1 MNIVIRKL
9 VAKEFHVNRYIVV
22 GASAGGLLSVLICAL
37 GKTGFSIGS
46 LMWLTVIIANGV
58 MLALYGVMNERK
70 ERSMLF
76 VLSLPLSIA
85 DYVRAKMLGLALC
98 FFIPWLV
105 ATAAAVILVLVK
117 DDVPDGLVPYAV
129 LLSVYMLANFLVL
142 LCWTLHVNSE
152 AWISAAIVLTNMG
165 VSIYMFVVGAQPGL
179 QDHIWGSVPVWNQ
192 TAWTIL
198 IVELGVIALAFTLP
212 FFLAARRRDF
222 I

>member
-1 MNIVIRKL
+1 MNIVTRKL
-9 VAKEFHVNRYIVV
+9 IAKEFHVNRYVV
-22 GASAGGLLSVLICAL
+22 AGATAGGLLSVLVCAL
-37 GKTGFSIGS
+37 GKTGFNIGS
-46 LMWLTVIIANGV
+46 LMWITVIIANGV
-58 MLALYGVMNERK
+58 MLALYGVMTERK
-70 ERSMLF
+70 ERSLLF

-105 ATAAAVILVLVK
+105 ATVAAVALVLIK
-117 DDVPDGLVPYAV
+117 GDVPDGLVPYTV

-152 AWISAAIVLTNMG
+152 AWISAAIVITNMG

-179 QDHIWGSVPVWNQ
+179 QDHIWSPTPVWNQ
-192 TAWTIL
+192 TAWTVL

>member
-1 MNIVIRKL
+1 MNIVTRKL
-9 VAKEFHVNRYIVV
+9 IAKELHVNRWIVA
-22 GASAGGLLSVLICAL
+22 GASVGGLVSVLVATL
-37 GKTGFSIGS
+37 GKTGFNIGS
-46 LMWLTVIIANGV
+46 LMWITTIIANGV

-70 ERSMLF
+70 ERSLLF

-85 DYVRAKMLGLALC
+85 DYVRAKMFGLALG

-105 ATAAAVILVLVK
+105 ASTAAVALVLLK
-117 DDVPDGLVPYAV
+117 SDVPDGLLPYTV
-129 LLSVYMLANFLVL
+129 LLCVYMLANFMVL

-152 AWISAAIVLTNMG
+152 AWITAAIVLTNMG
-165 VSIYMFVVGAQPGL
+165 VSIYMFVIGAQPGL
-179 QDHIWGSVPVWNQ
+179 QDHIWSAAPVWNQ

>member
-1 MNIVIRKL
+1 MNIVTRKL
-9 VAKEFHVNRYIVV
+9 IAKEFHVNRWIVG
-22 GASAGGLLSVLICAL
+22 GASAGGVLSILVAAL
-37 GKTGFSIGS
+37 GKTGFSIGA
-46 LMWLTVIIANGV
+46 LMWITTIIANGV
-58 MLALYGVMNERK
+58 ILAIYGVMNERK

-105 ATAAAVILVLVK
+105 ATAAAVVLVLAK
-117 DDVPDGLVPYAV
+117 GDVPDGLVPYTV
-129 LLSVYMLANFLVL
+129 LLSIYMLANFLVL

-165 VSIYMFVVGAQPGL
+165 VSVYMFVVGAQPGL
-179 QDHIWGSVPVWNQ
+179 QKYIYGPAPVWNQ

-198 IVELGVIALAFTLP
+198 AVELGVIALAFTLP

>member
-9 VAKEFHVNRYIVV
+9 IAKEFHVNRYIMA
-22 GASAGGLLSVLICAL
+22 GASAGGVLSVLICAL

-46 LMWLTVIIANGV
+46 LMWITVIIANGV
-58 MLALYGVMNERK
+58 MLALYGVMTERK
-70 ERSMLF
+70 ERSLLF

-98 FFIPWLV
+98 FFIPWVV
-105 ATAAAVILVLVK
+105 ATAAAIVLVLVK
-117 DDVPDGLVPYAV
+117 GDVPDGLVPYTV
-129 LLSVYMLANFLVL
+129 LLSVYMLANFMVL

-179 QDHIWGSVPVWNQ
+179 QNHIWSPTPVWNE

-212 FFLAARRRDF
+212 LFLAARRRDF

>member
-1 MNIVIRKL
+1 M
-9 VAKEFHVNRYIVV
+9 A
-22 GASAGGLLSVLICAL
+22 GAPPAVDTFPRLLSQTGCADP
-37 GKTGFSIGS
+37 
-46 LMWLTVIIANGV
+46 ANP
-58 MLALYGVMNERK
+58 ALP
-70 ERSMLF
+70 S
-76 VLSLPLSIA
+76 S
-85 DYVRAKMLGLALC
+85 
-98 FFIPWLV
+98 
-105 ATAAAVILVLVK
+105 
-117 DDVPDGLVPYAV
+117 GLVPYTV

-152 AWISAAIVLTNMG
+152 AWISAAIVITNMG

-179 QDHIWGSVPVWNQ
+179 QNHIWGAAPVWNQ

>member
-1 MNIVIRKL
+1 MNIVTRKL
-9 VAKEFHVNRYIVV
+9 VAKEFHVNRYIVA
-22 GASAGGLLSVLICAL
+22 GASAGGVLSALIASL
-37 GKTGFSIGS
+37 GKMGFNIGS
-46 LMWLTVIIANGV
+46 LMWITVIIANGV

-70 ERSMLF
+70 ERSLLF
-76 VLSLPLSIA
+76 VLSLPLSIS

-98 FFIPWLV
+98 FFVPWLLATV
-105 ATAAAVILVLVK
+105 AALVLVLVK
-117 DDVPDGLVPYAV
+117 DEVPDGLVPYTT
-129 LLSVYMLANFLVL
+129 LLSVYMLANFMVL

-152 AWISAAIVLTNMG
+152 AWITAAIVVTNMG

-179 QDHIWGSVPVWNQ
+179 QDHIWGAVPVWNE

-198 IVELGVIALAFTLP
+198 IVELGVIALAFALP

>member
-1 MNIVIRKL
+1 MNIITRKL
-9 VAKEFHVNRYIVV
+9 IAKEFHVNRWIVA
-22 GASAGGLLSVLICAL
+22 GASAGGVLSILVAAL

-46 LMWLTVIIANGV
+46 LMWITTIIANGV

-105 ATAAAVILVLVK
+105 ATVAAVVLVLAK
-117 DDVPDGLVPYAV
+117 GDVPDGLLPYTV

-142 LCWTLHVNSE
+142 LCWTLQVNSE
-152 AWISAAIVLTNMG
+152 AWISAAVVLTNMG
-165 VSIYMFVVGAQPGL
+165 VSVYMFVVGAQPGL
-179 QDHIWGSVPVWNQ
+179 QKYIYGPTPVWNQ

-198 IVELGVIALAFTLP
+198 AVELGVIALAFTLP

>member
-1 MNIVIRKL
+1 MNIVTRKL
-9 VAKEFHVNRYIVV
+9 IAKEFHVNRYIVA
-22 GASAGGLLSVLICAL
+22 GASAGGLLSVLVCAL

-46 LMWLTVIIANGV
+46 LMWMTTIIANGV
-58 MLALYGVMNERK
+58 ILALYGVMTERK
-70 ERSMLF
+70 ERSLLF

-105 ATAAAVILVLVK
+105 ATVAAVVLVLVK
-117 DDVPDGLVPYAV
+117 GDVPDGLLPYTV

-179 QDHIWGSVPVWNQ
+179 QNHIWSPAPVWNQ

>member
-1 MNIVIRKL
+1 MNIVTRKL
-9 VAKEFHVNRYIVV
+9 VSKELYVNRWFI
-22 GASAGGLLSVLICAL
+22 AGGAFSGVVSVCVAAL
-37 GKTGFSIGS
+37 GKAGFSVGS
-46 LMWLTVIIANGV
+46 LMWITAIIALGV

-105 ATAAAVILVLVK
+105 ASVAAIVLVLAK
-117 DDVPDGLVPYAV
+117 GDVPDGLVPYTV

-179 QDHIWGSVPVWNQ
+179 QDHLYGPTPVWNQ

-198 IVELGVIALAFTLP
+198 IVELGVIVLAFTLP
-212 FFLAARRRDF
+212 FLLAARRRDF

>member
-1 MNIVIRKL
+1 MNIVTRKL
-9 VAKEFHVNRYIVV
+9 VAKELHVNRYVV
-22 GASAGGLLSVLICAL
+22 AGASAGSVLSILIAAL

-46 LMWLTVIIANGV
+46 LMWITVIIANGV

-98 FFIPWLV
+98 FFVPWLV
-105 ATAAAVILVLVK
+105 ATVAAIVLVLAK
-117 DDVPDGLVPYAV
+117 DDVPDGLLPYTV
-129 LLSVYMLANFLVL
+129 LLSLYMLANFLVL

-152 AWISAAIVLTNMG
+152 AWISAAIVITNMG

-179 QDHIWGSVPVWNQ
+179 QNFIYGPAPVWNQ
-192 TAWTIL
+192 TAWTVL
-198 IVELGVIALAFTLP
+198 IIELGVIALAFTLP
-212 FFLAARRRDF
+212 FLLAARRRDF
-222 I
+222 V

>member
-9 VAKEFHVNRYIVV
+9 VAKEFHVHRYIVA
-22 GASAGGLLSVLICAL
+22 GTSAGGVLSVLIATL
-37 GKTGFSIGS
+37 GKMGFNIGS
-46 LMWLTVIIANGV
+46 LMWITVIIANGV

-70 ERSMLF
+70 ERSLLF
-76 VLSLPLSIA
+76 VLSLPLSIT
-85 DYVRAKMLGLALC
+85 DYVHAKMLGLALC

-105 ATAAAVILVLVK
+105 ATVAAVVLVLAK
-117 DDVPDGLVPYAV
+117 GDVPDGVLPYTV
-129 LLSVYMLANFLVL
+129 LLSVYMLANFMVL

-152 AWISAAIVLTNMG
+152 AWISAAIVVTNMG

-179 QDHIWGSVPVWNQ
+179 QDHIWGAAPVWNQ

-198 IVELGVIALAFTLP
+198 IIELGVIALAFALP

>member
-1 MNIVIRKL
+1 MNIVVRKL
-9 VAKEFHVNRYIVV
+9 IAKELHVNRYILV
-22 GASAGGLLSVLICAL
+22 GASAGGVLSVLIAAL

-46 LMWLTVIIANGV
+46 LMWLTTIIANGV

-70 ERSMLF
+70 ERSLLF

-85 DYVRAKMLGLALC
+85 EYVRAKMLGLALG

-105 ATAAAVILVLVK
+105 ASVAAVVLVLAK
-117 DDVPDGLVPYAV
+117 GDVPDGLLPYTV
-129 LLSVYMLANFLVL
+129 LLSVYMLANFMVL

-179 QDHIWGSVPVWNQ
+179 QDHIWGPAPVWNQ

>member
-1 MNIVIRKL
+1 
-9 VAKEFHVNRYIVV
+9 
-22 GASAGGLLSVLICAL
+22 
-37 GKTGFSIGS
+37 
-46 LMWLTVIIANGV
+46 
-58 MLALYGVMNERK
+58 MNERK
-70 ERSMLF
+70 ERSLLF

-98 FFIPWLV
+98 FFIPWVV
-105 ATAAAVILVLVK
+105 ATVAAVTLVLAK
-117 DDVPDGLVPYAV
+117 GDVPDGLVPYTV

-152 AWISAAIVLTNMG
+152 AWISAAIVITNMG
-165 VSIYMFVVGAQPGL
+165 VSIYMFVVGAQSGL
-179 QDHIWGSVPVWNQ
+179 QNFIYGPAPVWNQ
-192 TAWTIL
+192 TALTVL

>member
-9 VAKEFHVNRYIVV
+9 IAKEFHVNRYIVA
-22 GASAGGLLSVLICAL
+22 GASAGGVLSVLICAL
-37 GKTGFSIGS
+37 GKTGFNIGS
-46 LMWLTVIIANGV
+46 LMWITVVIANGV
-58 MLALYGVMNERK
+58 MLALYGVMTERK
-70 ERSMLF
+70 ERSLLF

-85 DYVRAKMLGLALC
+85 DYVRAKMLGLGLC

-105 ATAAAVILVLVK
+105 ASAAAVTLVLVK
-117 DDVPDGLVPYAV
+117 GDIPDGLVPYTV

-152 AWISAAIVLTNMG
+152 AWISASIVITNMG
-165 VSIYMFVVGAQPGL
+165 VSVYMFVIGAQPGL
-179 QDHIWGSVPVWNQ
+179 QKYIWSPTPVWNE

>member
-1 MNIVIRKL
+1 MNSVTRKL
-9 VAKEFHVNRYIVV
+9 IAKELHVNRLIVV
-22 GASAGGLLSVLICAL
+22 GAAAGGVLSILIAAL
-37 GKTGFSIGS
+37 GKAGFSVGS
-46 LMWLTVIIANGV
+46 LMWLTTIIANGV

-70 ERSMLF
+70 ERSLLF

-98 FFIPWLV
+98 FFLPWLV
-105 ATAAAVILVLVK
+105 ASVAAIVLVLVK
-117 DDVPDGLVPYAV
+117 DDVPDGLVPYTV

-152 AWISAAIVLTNMG
+152 GWISAAIVLTNMG

-179 QDHIWGSVPVWNQ
+179 QKYIYSPTPVWNQ

-198 IVELGVIALAFTLP
+198 AVELGVIALAFALP

>member
-9 VAKEFHVNRYIVV
+9 IAKELHVNRLIVA

-46 LMWLTVIIANGV
+46 LMWMTTVIATGV
-58 MLALYGVMNERK
+58 MLAIYGVMNERK
-70 ERSMLF
+70 ERSLLF

-105 ATAAAVILVLVK
+105 AGIAAVVLILAK
-117 DDVPDGLVPYAV
+117 GDIPDGLVPYTV
-129 LLSVYMLANFLVL
+129 LLSVYMLANYLVL

-152 AWISAAIVLTNMG
+152 AWISAAIILTNMC

-179 QDHIWGSVPVWNQ
+179 QNHIWGTAPVWNQ

-198 IVELGVIALAFTLP
+198 TVELGVIALAFTLP

>member
-1 MNIVIRKL
+1 MNIVTRKL
-9 VAKEFHVNRYIVV
+9 IAKEFHVNRYIVA
-22 GASAGGLLSVLICAL
+22 GASAGGVLSILICAL

-46 LMWLTVIIANGV
+46 LMWLTIIIANGV

-98 FFIPWLV
+98 FFIPWVV
-105 ATAAAVILVLVK
+105 ATVAALVLVLVK
-117 DDVPDGLVPYAV
+117 DDVPDGLVPYTV

-165 VSIYMFVVGAQPGL
+165 VSVYMFVVGAQPGL
-179 QDHIWGSVPVWNQ
+179 QSHIWGPTPVWNQ

-198 IVELGVIALAFTLP
+198 IVELGVIALSFTLP

>member
-1 MNIVIRKL
+1 MNIVTRKL
-9 VAKEFHVNRYIVV
+9 IAKEFHVNGYIVA
-22 GASAGGLLSVLICAL
+22 GASAGGVLSVLIAAL

-46 LMWLTVIIANGV
+46 VMWITVTIANGV

-98 FFIPWLV
+98 FLIPWLV
-105 ATAAAVILVLVK
+105 ATVAAVVLVLANG
-117 DDVPDGLVPYAV
+117 DVPDGLVPYTV

-152 AWISAAIVLTNMG
+152 AWISAAIVITNMG

-179 QDHIWGSVPVWNQ
+179 QDHIYGPAPVWNH
-192 TAWTIL
+192 TAWTVL

>member
-1 MNIVIRKL
+1 MNIVMRKL
-9 VAKEFHVNRYIVV
+9 IAKEFHVNRYVV
-22 GASAGGLLSVLICAL
+22 AGATVGGVLAVLIAAL
-37 GKTGFSIGS
+37 GKTGFNIGS
-46 LMWLTVIIANGV
+46 LMWITVVIANGV

-70 ERSMLF
+70 ERSLLF

-85 DYVRAKMLGLALC
+85 EYVRAKMFGLALC
-98 FFIPWLV
+98 FFIPWLAATV
-105 ATAAAVILVLVK
+105 AAIVLVLAK
-117 DDVPDGLVPYAV
+117 ADVPDGLVPYTV

-152 AWISAAIVLTNMG
+152 AWISAAIVITNMG

-179 QDHIWGSVPVWNQ
+179 QDHIWSATPVWNE
-192 TAWTIL
+192 TAWTVL
-198 IVELGVIALAFTLP
+198 IVELCVIALAFTLP

>member
-1 MNIVIRKL
+1 
-9 VAKEFHVNRYIVV
+9 
-22 GASAGGLLSVLICAL
+22 
-37 GKTGFSIGS
+37 
-46 LMWLTVIIANGV
+46 
-58 MLALYGVMNERK
+58 MNERK
-70 ERSMLF
+70 ERSLLF

-105 ATAAAVILVLVK
+105 ASVAAIVLVVGK
-117 DDVPDGLVPYAV
+117 ADVPDGLVPYTV
-129 LLSVYMLANFLVL
+129 LLSVYMLANFMVL
-142 LCWTLHVNSE
+142 LCWTLHVTSE
-152 AWISAAIVLTNMG
+152 AWISAAIILTNMG

-179 QDHIWGSVPVWNQ
+179 QKHIYGPVPVWNE

-198 IVELGVIALAFTLP
+198 VVELGVIALAFTLP